1 MLPYDFARLRDT
13 PDKEALCH
21 AVFDETH
28 TKWTFAGLAALNAE
42 QMTVM
47 CVETFFGEVLN
58 GGLEQYLSNE
68 SGRLASHG
76 PAALRRVGLPEYGDI
91 LEQVLARC
99 TNKPAVNDH
108 GIPED
113 FFEVPEHDDDVDD
126 TADPLQDLDDRF
138 FEFYFANKLEY
149 REKLF
154 EYIVANEAAF
164 VAVP

>member
-1 MLPYDFARLRDT
+1 MLSYDFARLRDT

-21 AVFDETH
+21 AVFDEAH
-28 TKWTFAGLAALNAE
+28 SKWTLDGLTALNLE
-42 QMTVM
+42 QITVI

-58 GGLEQYLSNE
+58 GGLEQFLSNE

-99 TNKPAVNDH
+99 TNTPAVNDH
-108 GIPED
+108 GIQED
-113 FFEVPEHDDDVDD
+113 FFESPEHDDDDA
-126 TADPLQDLDDRF
+126 ADPLQDLDDRF
-138 FEFYFANKLEY
+138 FEFYFANKLEF